1 MSECRRVDAWLRLFL
16 VTADMH
22 CVHHSIDRRYRAAPA
37 FGHDR
42 MTLVMDWFRDRRE
55 LWLDPM
61 LLQPHRG
68 EAHC

>member
-37 FGHDR
+37 F
-42 MTLVMDWFRDRRE
+42 RDRRE
-55 LWLDPM
+55 LWLDRM
-61 LLQPHRG
+61 LLQPLRG
-68 EAHC
+68 EAHSLTQRGAP